1 MLTDS
6 FQQRVVACGGT
17 VSTAAPAD
25 LPDVLAELLS
35 GAASVVIAPDLAS
48 LSVALGG
55 RAVHATVVGADS
67 PPVGVG
73 ESPALAGTTPGGG
86 RLEGDLRA
94 ATASVTRALAGIAR
108 SGTVVVGPGGGN
120 GGVLASLVPL
130 HVVVL
135 DEADIVES
143 LAEAVAVVSRR
154 FDELGGEAVF
164 ISGPSRTADIEMMS
178 VIGVH
183 GPLALHVVIVRGEE
197 A

>member
-17 VSTAAPAD
+17 VSTSAPAD

-35 GAASVVIAPDLAS
+35 GAASAVIAPDLAS
-48 LSVALGG
+48 LSAALDG
-55 RAVHATVVGADS
+55 RGVHATVVGADF
-67 PPVGVG
+67 PPAGVG
-73 ESPALAGTTPGGG
+73 GSLGGTTAPGG
-86 RLEGDLRA
+86 RLEDDLRH

-120 GGVLASLVPL
+120 GGLLASLVPL
-130 HVVVL
+130 HVVIL

-143 LAEAVAVVSRR
+143 LAEAVAVVSGR

-183 GPLALHVVIVRGEE
+183 GPLALHVVIVQGGE